1 MLDERDLQAIKG
13 IVKEEIQK
21 SEERTK
27 EEIQKS
33 EERTIALM
41 EAYFNPKFELL
52 VDKMDLIAEK
62 EQDHEERISRVEML
76 NGIFN

>member
-1 MLDERDLQAIKG
+1 MLEERDLQAISEMMKKSQ
-13 IVKEEIQK
+13 KE
-21 SEERTK
+21 
-27 EEIQKS
+27 
-33 EERTIALM
+33 TIALM

-62 EQDHEERISRVEML
+62 VQYHEERISRVEML

>member
-62 EQDHEERISRVEML
+62 VQYHEERISRVEML